1 MDKTKE
7 KKYGFLGLG
16 AMGFPICYNLVKSG
30 YTIYLPEWRKD
41 TMTLHGFSPL
51 VENGEQKREKF
62 NQMVNNGAI
71 LAKSQ
76 REMLESIDVLLLILP
91 KSLQVEDVIL
101 GKDGVAE
108 VCKKGTLVIDMTSA
122 DYQSTKKL
130 SAILSKKGI
139 DMIDC
144 PVSGGPKGATNQT
157 LAVMVGGKRELFE
170 EYRPL
175 FETIGKKEKLE
186 YIGPIGSAHLLK
198 STNNFL
204 TATSCVATSEAMCVL
219 ANAGIDLNLAAKVIS
234 NSSGSNN
241 STQVKFPEIVFPG
254 NNWNFIVDLMMKDI
268 NLFIK
273 AAEGFGVP
281 TNVSS
286 KIIEILKK
294 ETELSGTTKDDL
306 TSIPRMYENWSS
318 TKIYGIK
325 NK

>member
-1 MDKTKE
+1 MYQGENLKE
-7 KKYGFLGLG
+7 GL
-16 AMGFPICYNLVKSG
+16 
-30 YTIYLPEWRKD
+30 
-41 TMTLHGFSPL
+41 
-51 VENGEQKREKF
+51 
-62 NQMVNNGAI
+62 
-71 LAKSQ
+71 
-76 REMLESIDVLLLILP
+76 
-91 KSLQVEDVIL
+91 
-101 GKDGVAE
+101 
-108 VCKKGTLVIDMTSA
+108 
-122 DYQSTKKL
+122 
-130 SAILSKKGI
+130 
-139 DMIDC
+139 
-144 PVSGGPKGATNQT
+144 
-157 LAVMVGGKRELFE
+157 KRELFE

-254 NNWNFIVDLMMKDI
+254 NNWNFIVDLMMKDV

-294 ETELSGTTKDDL
+294 ETELFSSVSPIKHYYKNPFFKL
-306 TSIPRMYENWSS
+306 TINHLTQSPSFQKRVQRYNTSPILPNR
-318 TKIYGIK
+318 
-325 NK
+325 